1 MNSKPNPFPALLT
14 TAGVCVAIAGIVTQL
29 PAAQTHFA
37 AGESSAITTKLLTW
51 LLAVL
56 PGVAAQI
63 WQSLKDRNI
72 DVGPVENVNAA
83 ILLLLDAVV
92 KKEPVAKVVVILKN
106 GQERSFILDEA
117 GPAK

>member
-1 MNSKPNPFPALLT
+1 MNNKPNPFPALLT

-37 AGESSAITTKLLTW
+37 AGETSAITTKLLLW
-51 LLAVL
+51 LLAVA
-56 PGVAAQI
+56 PGAI
-63 WQSLKDRNI
+63 WQALQANHI
-72 DVGPVENVNAA
+72 NVGPVENVNAA

-117 GPAK
+117 GPQK